1 MVSILNIRLDLLTKS
16 ELEQKLEYCL
26 HGNTLRQIA
35 TINPEFLLYAH
46 AHPVYQAIL
55 NSCDL
60 NIIDGK
66 GVQLAIF
73 HKYKVLAERIPGV
86 DLVLL
91 LMKLAEQ
98 NKLKVLFLGGKE
110 GVAQKAASRVK
121 IKYPDLTVKG
131 LSGGHIQKINDFW
144 KQDKNIFECIN
155 NYKPDILIVGLGH
168 PKQEEWIADHKKLLS
183 SVKIAIGAGGTI
195 DYLSGNIPRAP
206 IFFRNLG
213 LEWLYRLFVEPWRY
227 KRIFQAL
234 IIFPITYFMNTKTIE
249 SAPEVR
255 TRFAP
260 SPTGFLHIGGLRT
273 ALYNYLYAKQHKGKF
288 ILRIEDT
295 DQERLV
301 PNAQQQLIQTLK
313 SFNLEFDE
321 GPGIEGKYGPYI
333 QSQRLHLYQKYVQ
346 ELLDKK
352 AAYYCFCTTERLQ
365 KLREVQ
371 EQAHQSSKYDR
382 HCFHLPAEEIDKK
395 IKNNESYV
403 VRLRIPEG
411 RISFKDLIRG
421 EVSVDNQVLDDQ
433 IILKSDGYPTY
444 HLANVVDDHL
454 MKITHVIR
462 GEEWIPSTP
471 KHIILYQAF
480 GWMIPEFSH
489 LPLLLNSD
497 KSKLSKRQGD
507 VAAEDYLQKGYLPDA
522 LLNFIA
528 LLGWNPGTDDE
539 IFTLSDLINKFK
551 LEKVQKSGAV
561 LNVQKLNWM
570 NAEYIKNK
578 SLETIVPL
586 VEKYLL
592 MIPGFEKEK
601 YNIQE
606 VVSLCRERLET
617 LAQIGEQATFL
628 YKLPEYV
635 PEILIAKKSTL
646 ATTVQ
651 SLQVALLELEKYQ
664 ADWQANNLKIY
675 LDEKRETHNLSR
687 AEMFWPLR
695 VAVSGQTNSPD
706 VFEIMQVL
714 KKTESLSRISKALE
728 KISKV

>member
-16 ELEQKLEYCL
+16 ELEQKLEHCL
-26 HGNTLRQIA
+26 QSNTLTQIA
-35 TINPEFLLYAH
+35 TINPEFLLYAFK
-46 AHPVYQAIL
+46 HPTYQAIL
-55 NSCDL
+55 NACTL
-60 NIIDGK
+60 NIIDGR
-66 GVQLAIF
+66 GVQLAIT
-73 HKYKVLAERIPGV
+73 HKYKVKPDRIPGV
-86 DLVLL
+86 DIVQF
-91 LMKLAEQ
+91 LMKLAQQ
-98 NKLKVLFLGGKE
+98 NKLKVLFLGGKA
-110 GVAQKAASRVK
+110 GVAQKAANEMMK
-121 IKYPDLTVKG
+121 KYPGLAVIG
-131 LSGGHIQKINDFW
+131 LSGGHIQKINNFW

-168 PKQEEWIADHKKLLS
+168 PKQEEWIADHKKLLT

-195 DYLSGNIPRAP
+195 DYLAGSIPRAP

-213 LEWLYRLFVEPWRY
+213 LEWLYRLCVEPWRY

-234 IIFPITYFMNTKTIE
+234 IIFPITYFMNTTTI
-249 SAPEVR
+249 SKFSEVR

-333 QSQRLHLYQKYVQ
+333 QSQRLHLYQEYVQ
-346 ELLDKK
+346 KLLDSK

-365 KLREVQ
+365 ELREMQ
-371 EQAHQSSKYDR
+371 EQVHQPSKYDR
-382 HCFHLPAEEIDKK
+382 HCLQLNIKEIEEK
-395 IKNNESYV
+395 IKNNEPHV

-411 RISFKDLIRG
+411 HTSFNDLIRG

-480 GWMIPEFSH
+480 GWLPPEFSH
-489 LPLLLNSD
+489 LPLLLNAD

-507 VAAEDYLQKGYLPDA
+507 VAAEDYLQKGYLPEA

-539 IFTLSDLINKFK
+539 IFSLSELTTKFT

-561 LNVQKLNWM
+561 FNIQKL
-570 NAEYIKNK
+570 K
-578 SLETIVPL
+578 
-586 VEKYLL
+586 
-592 MIPGFEKEK
+592 
-601 YNIQE
+601 
-606 VVSLCRERLET
+606 C
-617 LAQIGEQATFL
+617 
-628 YKLPEYV
+628 
-635 PEILIAKKSTL
+635 
-646 ATTVQ
+646 
-651 SLQVALLELEKYQ
+651 
-664 ADWQANNLKIY
+664 
-675 LDEKRETHNLSR
+675 
-687 AEMFWPLR
+687 
-695 VAVSGQTNSPD
+695 
-706 VFEIMQVL
+706 
-714 KKTESLSRISKALE
+714 
-728 KISKV
+728 